1 MPLVLAAIDLKLS
14 PTNTE
19 MHARQRR
26 INSLSKLIR
35 YSESL
40 YDVTDFVA
48 AGTNHIL
55 QLAYLTT
62 RNFPLQCG
70 MSNNSNQICHKP
82 SDRISSAST
91 RRARGWCDVF
101 RCCPRAY
108 LLISTSVDYSLA
120 VGRLPYDS
128 SLPTLVR
135 RIPGAITRLPW
146 TVGTSWPEAA
156 SLNAREQ
163 QQQGDMS
170 SSSPAS
176 GTDNRSTDS
185 ESHTQRSPP
194 KDKTSEGFENF
205 VNLDFLDLD
214 ADWGWQPPFASEAEL
229 DVYVGPQ
236 DNF

>member
-14 PTNTE
+14 PSNTE
-19 MHARQRR
+19 MHARQHR

-70 MSNNSNQICHKP
+70 MSDNSNKICNKP
-82 SDRISSAST
+82 SDRVSAGT

-101 RCCPRAY
+101 RRCPRAY

-146 TVGTSWPEAA
+146 TVGSSWPEAA
-156 SLNAREQ
+156 SINAREQ
-163 QQQGDMS
+163 QQQEDMS

-176 GTDNRSTDS
+176 GTSNRSTGT
-185 ESHTQRSPP
+185 ESHTQQSPS
-194 KDKTSEGFENF
+194 KNGTSDEGENL

-214 ADWGWQPPFASEAEL
+214 TDWGWNPPFASEAEL
-229 DVYVGPQ
+229 DVFAGPH